1 MGQFRQNI
9 SASNS
14 TISGRYDIG
23 EPIIRRGLGLPMH
36 TYASECLSL
45 SPAGCPLGQGR
56 TVFFG
61 DKVRCLSICGV
72 VIVSFYA
79 SEQAAAS
86 EPSMDWPATI
96 IVTGERVPRTLS
108 ESSSSVAV
116 VTADEIESQA
126 ALDQVDQLLAFIPN
140 VQIGS
145 GEGPTI
151 RGQDSTGV
159 LRDVSAFLGGTRP
172 RATLQVDGRA
182 LGYYEFV
189 FGTASTWD
197 VAQVEVFRTPQTT
210 TQGRNSIA
218 GAIFIRTT
226 DPTPQWEG
234 RVRLLTG
241 NLGTWQGS
249 AMVSGPLLE
258 GQLAFRASGDIRRT
272 QSSSD
277 MADDVVGASL
287 DHDDFGVARLKLVA
301 TPSAISGL
309 RLTTTYV
316 HGESQAPQFEA
327 VFPPF
332 KERRSPAER
341 TNGVYRIKSDSLTA
355 VADYEI
361 SRTLASRTTLSW
373 GDALIRRFGLP
384 GLGRTRVDS
393 HDFAVESTATWRPGK
408 TFQMTGGV
416 HHLRVRQ
423 RQTIDVT
430 GLRLGTGDFDDR
442 QMSLGLF
449 GEATWRPAPMLA
461 ITGGFRYQRDRQE
474 REGVLNPPA
483 GPAVFEYDRRFD
495 AWLPKFSIAF
505 DLDEDLTA
513 GLLVQRAY
521 NPGGLT
527 IIPLTLQADEFD
539 AETLWNYEVFAR
551 AGFAGGRAMLSAN
564 LFYSDIADAQRP
576 RSFVFAPPVG
586 APLTVTEIVNA
597 PSAESRGA
605 ELDMRWRVTGRLSVS
620 VGAALLDTKTRRTL
634 FPGDPSLGKKF
645 QRAPGFSAAA
655 GVDWQPIDGLRLSAQ
670 ARTNSGYFSDD
681 ANTPDLRIGGSAVVN
696 VRAAWTHG
704 DVTVFGYA
712 RNLFDRFYMT
722 RLFPALRLPPPAAP
736 RPVFGIAGDPREFGL
751 GVEARF

>member
-1 MGQFRQNI
+1 MNGKVGAL
-9 SASNS
+9 SA
-14 TISGRYDIG
+14 
-23 EPIIRRGLGLPMH
+23 
-36 TYASECLSL
+36 
-45 SPAGCPLGQGR
+45 
-56 TVFFG
+56 
-61 DKVRCLSICGV
+61 CGAA
-72 VIVSFYA
+72 IVSLCTP
-79 SEQAAAS
+79 EQGAAS
-86 EPSMDWPATI
+86 ELDPDQAPVI
-96 IVTGERVPRTLS
+96 IVTGERVARTLF

-116 VTADEIESQA
+116 ITADDIEGHA
-126 ALDQVDQLLAFIPN
+126 AADQVDQLLAFIPN

-159 LRDVSAFLGGTRP
+159 LRDVSAFFGGTRP

-218 GAIFIRTT
+218 GAIFIRTA
-226 DPTPQWEG
+226 DPTPRWEG
-234 RVRLLTG
+234 RARMLAG

-249 AMVSGPLLE
+249 AMASGPLLDD
-258 GQLAFRASGDIRRT
+258 QLAFRISGDIRRT
-272 QSSSD
+272 RSSSD

-287 DHDDFGVARLKLVA
+287 DHDDFGVARLKLA
-301 TPSAISGL
+301 AAPHAIPGF

-355 VADYEI
+355 VADYEPD
-361 SRTLASRTTLSW
+361 STFTSRTTLSW

-393 HDFAVESTATWRPGK
+393 HDFAVESTATWRPA
-408 TFQMTGGV
+408 TAFQMTGGV
-416 HHLRVRQ
+416 HHLSVRQ
-423 RQTIDVT
+423 RQAIDVT

-442 QMSLGLF
+442 QTSLGLF
-449 GEATWRPAPMLA
+449 GEVTWRPARVLA
-461 ITGGFRYQRDRQE
+461 ITGGLRYQRDRQE
-474 REGVLNPPA
+474 REGVLRPPGREVA
-483 GPAVFEYDRRFD
+483 LGYDRRFD
-495 AWLPKFSIAF
+495 AWLPKLSVAF

-527 IIPLTLQADEFD
+527 IIPLTLQVDEFD

-551 AGFAGGRAMLSAN
+551 ARFAGGRGMLSAN
-564 LFYSDIADAQRP
+564 LFYSDITDAQRP
-576 RSFVFAPPVG
+576 RSFIFTPPVG
-586 APLTVTEIVNA
+586 APMTVTEIVNA
-597 PSAESRGA
+597 PLAGSRGA
-605 ELDMRWRVTGRLSVS
+605 EFDMRWRLTGRLSVN

-634 FPGDPSLGKKF
+634 FPGDPSLGRKF
-645 QRAPGFSAAA
+645 QRAPGFSATA
-655 GVDWQPIDGLRLSAQ
+655 GVDWQPVDGLRLSAQ
-670 ARTNSGYFSDD
+670 ARTSSGYFSDD
-681 ANTPDLRIGGSAVVN
+681 ANTPALRIGGSTVVN
-696 VRAAWTHG
+696 ARAAWTHG
-704 DVTVFGYA
+704 RLTVFGYA

-722 RLFPALRLPPPAAP
+722 RLFPPLALPPPSAP
-736 RPVFGIAGDPREFGL
+736 RPAFGTAGDPREFGL